1 MQGEEAIAH
10 MELSNGELRVPRES
24 DAERNY
30 QPARNVLELINVC
43 TSCKE
48 VVEGTEVLAKEIR
61 PVTLKLEV
69 NKDFREWEH
78 YLSKC
83 MRTHGAR
90 ALDSVARLALTGCGA
105 GQIETVLK
113 IANRMTKHKN
123 HADSSLARDAENEST
138 MGGVCYSRSEGS
150 LGGVGGGYLEEDGVV
165 SSVAVDHGKKTWTN
179 SNFRPRWH

>member
-1 MQGEEAIAH
+1 

-90 ALDSVARLALTGCGA
+90 PRLCGRNTRVPRLARWLASLPGA
-105 GQIETVLK
+105 RGAAQ
-113 IANRMTKHKN
+113 
-123 HADSSLARDAENEST
+123 
-138 MGGVCYSRSEGS
+138 
-150 LGGVGGGYLEEDGVV
+150 
-165 SSVAVDHGKKTWTN
+165 GKSK
-179 SNFRPRWH
+179 RC

>member
-1 MQGEEAIAH
+1 MRTASCNAKAAAECFWAFAEAFVQGEEAIAH

-24 DAERNY
+24 DAERNW

-90 ALDSVARLALTGCGA
+90 ALDSVARCTRAPA
-105 GQIETVLK
+105 RSYRVRRR
-113 IANRMTKHKN
+113 ANRN
-123 HADSSLARDAENEST
+123 GAEDCEPHD
-138 MGGVCYSRSEGS
+138 EAQ
-150 LGGVGGGYLEEDGVV
+150 E
-165 SSVAVDHGKKTWTN
+165 
-179 SNFRPRWH
+179 PR

>member
-1 MQGEEAIAH
+1 

-90 ALDSVARLALTGCGA
+90 PRLCG
-105 GQIETVLK
+105 T
-113 IANRMTKHKN
+113 M
-123 HADSSLARDAENEST
+123 HA
-138 MGGVCYSRSEGS
+138 CPGS
-150 LGGVGGGYLEEDGVV
+150 LLPG
-165 SSVAVDHGKKTWTN
+165 AAQGKSK
-179 SNFRPRWH
+179 RC

>member
-1 MQGEEAIAH
+1 

-78 YLSKC
+78 YLTKC

-90 ALDSVARLALTGCGA
+90 PRLSVAELHACPRSLLPGA
-105 GQIETVLK
+105 AQ
-113 IANRMTKHKN
+113 
-123 HADSSLARDAENEST
+123 
-138 MGGVCYSRSEGS
+138 
-150 LGGVGGGYLEEDGVV
+150 
-165 SSVAVDHGKKTWTN
+165 GKSK
-179 SNFRPRWH
+179 RC

>member
-1 MQGEEAIAH
+1 

-90 ALDSVARLALTGCGA
+90 APSTPRAPARSYR
-105 GQIETVLK
+105 VRRR
-113 IANRMTKHKN
+113 ANRN
-123 HADSSLARDAENEST
+123 GAEDCEPHDQAQ
-138 MGGVCYSRSEGS
+138 E
-150 LGGVGGGYLEEDGVV
+150 
-165 SSVAVDHGKKTWTN
+165 
-179 SNFRPRWH
+179 PR